1 MRFDNDTEL
10 YKTIGANIKAFRKQA
25 NITQSKLAEEI
36 GISLSYI
43 SKIEATECDKSFSL
57 STLNSIANALQVD
70 IEKFFEVKC
79 DD

>member
-1 MRFDNDTEL
+1 MRFNNDTEL
-10 YKTIGANIKAFRKQA
+10 YKTIGSNIKAYRKQA

-70 IEKFFEVKC
+70 IEKFFQVK
-79 DD
+79 

>member
-1 MRFDNDTEL
+1 MRFNNDTEL
-10 YKTIGANIKAFRKQA
+10 YKTIGSNIKAYRKQA